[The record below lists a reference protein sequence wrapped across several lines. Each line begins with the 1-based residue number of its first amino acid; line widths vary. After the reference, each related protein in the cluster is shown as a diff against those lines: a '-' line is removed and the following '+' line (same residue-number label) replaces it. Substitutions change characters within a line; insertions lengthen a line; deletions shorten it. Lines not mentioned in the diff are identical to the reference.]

1 MTPVPSKTMYPSR
14 CPKHGGAELMGM
26 AIRRSAHSIQIVN
39 TRCKLGS
46 LPESGSNPNWVTAGK
61 RKLSRI
67 ADTLNVDELFCGAET
82 FALGQTGDHGGKPVG
97 EQAVLDFAGVDQL
110 CIANWLTVGCE
121 IGNQAHPNA
130 VHVAPQ
136 PEPQAHAGRAIV
148 FDNECGFCWAENG
161 YVGKLT
167 HDAPVPKINRGIAIE
182 GGTVVPRQNNAQS
195 ELVEQKAHRDLR
207 SIQAKSATSRQGAN
221 PSA

>member
-67 ADTLNVDELFCGAET
+67 ADPLNVDELFCGAET
-82 FALGQTGDHGGKPVG
+82 FALGQTGGHRGQPVSK
-97 EQAVLDFAGVDQL
+97 QTVLDFAGVDEF
-110 CIANWLTVGCE
+110 CVADWLPAGCE
-121 IGNQAHPNA
+121 IGNQLNPHA
-130 VHVAPQ
+130 VQVATQ
-136 PEPQAHAGRAIV
+136 PEPQAHAGSAITL
-148 FDNECGFCWAENG
+148 DNKCGLGWAEN
-161 YVGKLT
+161 
-167 HDAPVPKINRGIAIE
+167 
-182 GGTVVPRQNNAQS
+182 
-195 ELVEQKAHRDLR
+195 
-207 SIQAKSATSRQGAN
+207 
-221 PSA
+221 